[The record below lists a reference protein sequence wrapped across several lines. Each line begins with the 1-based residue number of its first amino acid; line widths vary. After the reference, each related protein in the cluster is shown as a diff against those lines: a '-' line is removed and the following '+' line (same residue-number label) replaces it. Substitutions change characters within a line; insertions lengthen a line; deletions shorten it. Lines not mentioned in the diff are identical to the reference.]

1 MLHAHH
7 ARNIERYFQAIF
19 VISFGKRTT
28 IVKFHKISSTI
39 VLRSFTIVKFRSTK
53 FYEILRNFTKFYD
66 RNDRKISYY
75 DRRQPVKNNFLGI
88 FFFIPLGNKV
98 YEGFGTFSG
107 ILFNDNFTQFFYRK
121 FKTRSLNFISRVF
134 HFFSLQFLQS
144 GILFLFFSR

>member
-1 MLHAHH
+1 MPPETLNSEPDHFFYV
-7 ARNIERYFQAIF
+7 RTLLCERKS
-19 VISFGKRTT
+19 VTVVPSP
-28 IVKFHKISSTI
+28 ST
-39 VLRSFTIVKFRSTK
+39 VQSPLPFFLFLRSVSRMPSRIHSIFFLSPFLHSFLRSLENSC
-53 FYEILRNFTKFYD
+53 F
-66 RNDRKISYY
+66 
-75 DRRQPVKNNFLGI
+75 

-121 FKTRSLNFISRVF
+121 LKTRSLNFISRVF

>member
-1 MLHAHH
+1 MITFLKVVIKPKMSLLVGIYLKNAF
-7 ARNIERYFQAIF
+7 AKIFFFKKKNFFFQ
-19 VISFGKRTT
+19 
-28 IVKFHKISSTI
+28 
-39 VLRSFTIVKFRSTK
+39 
-53 FYEILRNFTKFYD
+53 
-66 RNDRKISYY
+66 
-75 DRRQPVKNNFLGI
+75 PKNNFLGI